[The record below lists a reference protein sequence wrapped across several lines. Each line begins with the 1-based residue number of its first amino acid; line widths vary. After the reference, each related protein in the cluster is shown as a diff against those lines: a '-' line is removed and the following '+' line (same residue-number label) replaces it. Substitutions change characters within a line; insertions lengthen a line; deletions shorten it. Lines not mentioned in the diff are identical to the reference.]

1 VSGARARESHRRQR
15 VAHELQARLA
25 EILSL
30 RVGDPRLDGVI
41 VSAVE
46 TTPDFSLARVF
57 VRGFGD
63 REAGL
68 EALERAAPFIRRC
81 LGQGLRLRRVP
92 ELDFRLDES
101 LERAERVEEI
111 LRELEAE
118 RVDLGELEVSGDEGP
133 PSGDESR

>member
-1 VSGARARESHRRQR
+1 
-15 VAHELQARLA
+15 VAHEIQARLA

-30 RVGDPRLDGVI
+30 RVADPRLDGAV

-46 TTPDFSLARVF
+46 TTPDLSLARVF
-57 VRGFGD
+57 VRGFAD

-81 LGQGLRLRRVP
+81 LGKGLRLRRVP
-92 ELDFRLDES
+92 ELDFRLDDS

-111 LRELEAE
+111 LRDLEAE
-118 RVDLGELEVSGDEGP
+118 RVDLGELEVSSDEGP
-133 PSGDESR
+133 PSEDESR